1 MPLDSHL
8 YGLYPV
14 PMSRSYESFISDV
27 ASEICMESLAE
38 NLDLENL
45 DIEAAVENAICY
57 DQIADSVENNVDF
70 QCMVDEWC
78 SENINLAEEIVAA
91 CINVALDKRKAAFK
105 EEVKKDLIPMILA
118 MVKQNM
124 PKPWWKRLKLW
135 PKKA

>member
-1 MPLDSHL
+1 
-8 YGLYPV
+8 
-14 PMSRSYESFISDV
+14 MSRSYESFISDV

-38 NLDLENL
+38 NLNLE
-45 DIEAAVENAICY
+45 DIDFEAVIENAICY

-70 QCMVDEWC
+70 QEMVDEWC
-78 SENINLAEEIVAA
+78 MNNIDPTEELTGKLETIIARDMKIHRA
-91 CINVALDKRKAAFK
+91 RIK
-105 EEVKKDLIPMILA
+105 EDLTPMILA

>member
-1 MPLDSHL
+1 
-8 YGLYPV
+8 
-14 PMSRSYESFISDV
+14 MSRSYESFISDV

-38 NLDLENL
+38 NLNLE
-45 DIEAAVENAICY
+45 DIDFEAAIENAICY

-70 QCMVDEWC
+70 QDMVDEWC
-78 SENINLAEEIVAA
+78 MNNIDPTEEIAGKLENIVARDIA
-91 CINVALDKRKAAFK
+91 VARAKLK
-105 EEVKKDLIPMILA
+105 EDLTPMILA

>member
-1 MPLDSHL
+1 
-8 YGLYPV
+8 
-14 PMSRSYESFISDV
+14 MSRSYESFVSDV

-38 NLDLENL
+38 NLNLEDLDLE
-45 DIEAAVENAICY
+45 AAIENAICY

-70 QCMVDEWC
+70 QEMVDEWC
-78 SENINLAEEIVAA
+78 MNNIDPTEEVAGKLENIVARDIA
-91 CINVALDKRKAAFK
+91 VARAKLK
-105 EEVKKDLIPMILA
+105 EDLIPMILA

>member
-1 MPLDSHL
+1 
-8 YGLYPV
+8 
-14 PMSRSYESFISDV
+14 MSRSYESFISDV

-38 NLDLENL
+38 NLNLENL
-45 DIEAAVENAICY
+45 DLEAAIENAICY

-70 QCMVDEWC
+70 QEMVDEWC
-78 SENINLAEEIVAA
+78 MNNIDPTEEIAGKLENIVARD
-91 CINVALDKRKAAFK
+91 VAVARAKLK
-105 EEVKKDLIPMILA
+105 EDLVPMILA

>member
-1 MPLDSHL
+1 
-8 YGLYPV
+8 
-14 PMSRSYESFISDV
+14 MSRSYESFISDV

-38 NLDLENL
+38 NLNLE
-45 DIEAAVENAICY
+45 DIDFEAAIENAICY

-70 QCMVDEWC
+70 HEMVHEWC
-78 SENINLAEEIVAA
+78 MNNIDPTEELAEKLENIVARDIA
-91 CINVALDKRKAAFK
+91 VARAKLK
-105 EEVKKDLIPMILA
+105 EDLTPIILA

>member
-1 MPLDSHL
+1 
-8 YGLYPV
+8 
-14 PMSRSYESFISDV
+14 MSRSYESFISDV

-38 NLDLENL
+38 NLNLE
-45 DIEAAVENAICY
+45 DIDFEAAIENAICY

-70 QCMVDEWC
+70 QEMVDEWC
-78 SENINLAEEIVAA
+78 MNNIDPTEELTGKLENIVARDIA
-91 CINVALDKRKAAFK
+91 VARAKLK
-105 EEVKKDLIPMILA
+105 EDLVPMILA